1 MHVAQRDLPRKAFFE
16 LCLDLV
22 MVLVDV
28 DQVRNNQRCR
38 HQQRHNDQNRD
49 SEFAH
54 TCPAFCNEITHSSF
68 RLAQGVPLRFEPILR
83 GMVARRGGVDEQGK
97 PLLNLRFHSH
107 LSHRKGF
114 QVPGYTRRQLK
125 EDKFAETA
133 QDAAQWASG
142 HRSLLVW
149 SISLIVVVVLATVGI
164 ITWRNRQIEQG
175 NEDLAAAM
183 RILNAPLR
191 QPGTP
196 PPAAGDTPSFTSA
209 TERAKAAEKQ
219 LAQIADKYSLVPP
232 GKIGRYLHGVA
243 LLQIGD
249 KTAAEQEIKKG
260 ADSRSAE

>member
-1 MHVAQRDLPRKAFFE
+1 
-16 LCLDLV
+16 
-22 MVLVDV
+22 
-28 DQVRNNQRCR
+28 
-38 HQQRHNDQNRD
+38 
-49 SEFAH
+49 
-54 TCPAFCNEITHSSF
+54 
-68 RLAQGVPLRFEPILR
+68 
-83 GMVARRGGVDEQGK
+83 
-97 PLLNLRFHSH
+97 
-107 LSHRKGF
+107 
-114 QVPGYTRRQLK
+114 VPGYTRRQLK

-133 QDAAQWASG
+133 QGAAQWATG
-142 HRSLLVW
+142 HRSLVVW
-149 SISLIVVVVLATVGI
+149 SISLIVMIVLATVGI

-249 KTAAEQEIKKG
+249 KTAAEQEIKKA
-260 ADSRSAE
+260 ADSGDKDLAALAKMTLASLYRDSNRQGDAAKIYKDLADHPATTVSKSTAQLALAEMYEKTDPAQATAIYQQVQKEDPQSDAARVAAQKLTRPK